1 MLNDPLLNGDSTIMS
16 LYQVTSSSNGIVLND
31 IRMNVILPIVIQ
43 FSLLLLDGIQIN
55 FCSAEWHFAECRVA
69 ILRHLKQAKNVSLGR
84 STSFGRKAFDRQ
96 TFGRHRQFR
105 KYTCRPN
112 WRNGGI
118 KHRVG
123 QMSVDQ
129 MLVDQI
135 VFDEKTWNHFLSP
148 PRFKTAKFW
157 SWENN
162 FVFRSNS
169 DSFFDSFSKK
179 QFHRYLSIQLV

>member
-1 MLNDPLLNGDSTIMS
+1 
-16 LYQVTSSSNGIVLND
+16 
-31 IRMNVILPIVIQ
+31 MNVILPIVIQ
-43 FSLLLLDGIQIN
+43 FSLLLLNGIQIN

-129 MLVDQI
+129 MSVDQI
-135 VFDEKTWNHFLSP
+135 VFDEKTWS
-148 PRFKTAKFW
+148 RFFIATSLQNRQILILRKLFCFSIKFW
-157 SWENN
+157 FIFW
-162 FVFRSNS
+162 FIF
-169 DSFFDSFSKK
+169 KK
-179 QFHRYLSIQLV
+179 TVP